1 MTIEAD
7 LWTAA
12 SAHLEP
18 GEQIQAVF
26 PALRSA
32 PWKLFGVDGVHNYA
46 VVATDRRIAVFRT
59 SKWKLSTV
67 DALLDELPRSP
78 RYGSVRSMPG
88 STGDSGARCRPPMPA
103 RPPPVEATVAGRGG
117 GPVCNT
123 ARRTWLARSRSGRG

>member
-67 DALLDELPRSP
+67 DALLDELPRSH
-78 RYGSVRSMPG
+78 RFGAPG
-88 STGDSGARCRPPMPA
+88 GALYAKIRLGTVDAWVHRRFWGQVQAADAGAPA
-103 RPPPVEATVAGRGG
+103 AG
-117 GPVCNT
+117 
-123 ARRTWLARSRSGRG
+123 